1 MKRKTKRL
9 KSNVQREKGKPTLI
23 NIPKQIENEVAPIE
37 KNHYAT
43 PSFAHVARSYK
54 KGKTKN
60 SAKARRGC
68 NAVNK
73 SSSAKRKYG
82 RVNKKKTSSLDSL
95 KVYEPNMEK
104 ALAIKDL
111 QKKTGMGGRTF
122 FSGEDERRLPTSNV
136 GKEALVLSATQDL
149 EVIDD
154 IEGFHLTDGNG
165 VVVCRMLPRKV
176 ALRDQQNLV
185 KLNNGLIDLNNSAK
199 RTLVRGGQ
207 RIVGLPD
214 NDEEA
219 GKYNCVGLS
228 PSRNSKGLYE
238 KWPKEI
244 DKRTREVL
252 QKMFNRVNDKIKQW
266 IEKHLLI
273 GFEKM
278 MFGNEC
284 VEEIEGGIA
293 DGKNILV
300 AGAIGKGSY
309 LNSHTDHDA
318 FLSVYTGHCREAI
331 DESTGNYPLECKP
344 IGYFCFPDQGACVAL
359 RPGDILI
366 FNAQKYNHCNSSPVP
381 INCVEEPVYNISLYL
396 KTAVMAGNSN

>member
-1 MKRKTKRL
+1 MKPKSKRL
-9 KSNVQREKGKPTLI
+9 KSNLPNERSQATLI
-23 NIPKQIENEVAPIE
+23 VIPKQKE
-37 KNHYAT
+37 KEIAKMEQKDDAT

-54 KGKTKN
+54 KGITKN
-60 SAKARRGC
+60 SARARRGC
-68 NAVNK
+68 NMVNRC
-73 SSSAKRKYG
+73 STGRRKYEKD
-82 RVNKKKTSSLDSL
+82 NKKKANNLKSLR
-95 KVYEPNMEK
+95 VYEPNKEK

-111 QKKTGMGGRTF
+111 QNVTGMKGRTF
-122 FSGEDERRLPTSNV
+122 FSGEDERRLPTTKMDEKV
-136 GKEALVLSATQDL
+136 LVLSATLDL

-154 IEGFHLTDGNG
+154 IDGFHLTDGNG
-165 VVVCRMLPRKV
+165 NVVCRMLPRKV
-176 ALRDQQNLV
+176 ALRDQQNLE
-185 KLNNGLIDLNNSAK
+185 KLNKGLSDLNNCVK

-214 NDEEA
+214 NDEEV

-228 PSRNSKGLYE
+228 PSRNAKGLYE

-273 GFEKM
+273 GFERM
-278 MFGNEC
+278 MFGNEDL
-284 VEEIEGGIA
+284 EEIEGGIA

-331 DESTGNYPLECKP
+331 DESTGNYRLDCKP
-344 IGYFCFPDQGACVAL
+344 IGYFCFPDQGTSVAL

-381 INCVEEPVYNISLYL
+381 INCVEQPVYNISLYL